1 MTRLTVDYGI
11 DLGTTNSSIAVLQ
24 GSETKIIE
32 NNEGQKYTP
41 SVVWIDKK
49 ERLYVGRRARNQ
61 MECDS
66 ENAFGEF
73 KLQMG
78 TSHTCRFQNGRRAM
92 KPEELSAEI
101 IKSLR
106 EDVRQQLGEEIAA
119 AVITV
124 PAAFE
129 LPQCEAT
136 LRAAQLAGLTA
147 SPLLQEPVAAAL
159 AYGFQREEK
168 KTFWL
173 VYDMGGGTFDAA
185 IVHAN
190 DGNIQVLNHGGDNHL
205 GGKLVDWAIVDR
217 LFAPALQQTYD
228 LDRFDRGNPKWRM
241 AFAKLKLHAEEAKI
255 HLSRYDTT
263 QVFIDPLCQN
273 DRGEWVSFDFELKR
287 ADLESILVPYLER
300 SVHIC
305 EQVLTESAL
314 NAGDIERMI
323 LVGGPTQSPLFRE
336 FLNERLGVS
345 IEYGVDPLTVVSR
358 GAAVFA
364 GTQRITFSPS
374 QTSKNG
380 HYRLELDY
388 NPIDND
394 PEPFVAGT
402 ITISSQETI
411 DHWTIEFIESKNQ
424 WRSGAIEVGG
434 NGVFM
439 TNLRAEKGRV
449 NEFLIELKN
458 QYGTKLSTTP
468 DRIGYTIGA
477 TVSSQPLIRSIGVA
491 LANNKVCVFLKKGS
505 GLPIRHRE
513 IFQTTQNVKKG
524 ESGAFLNIPVVEGE
538 NWNRADRNH
547 LIGNLIV
554 TGQNVRR
561 DVNAGSEVEVTILID
576 ESRQAHALAYLPIL
590 DEEYEQVLKL
600 EKTTVNWDVLEREAQ
615 NEKERALLLRKKAH
629 DTAHP
634 PALELWRGI
643 DREQWL
649 SEIDRSLTAARV
661 DGDAADK
668 CQNLIL
674 ELKNRLDEIELT
686 LEWPLLAGEAYQLL
700 QQAQILTQNKK
711 FAEYRSAFKMLHEEI
726 ETHLEARNAH
736 DLQLNV
742 KKLKEFYFQIV
753 SQEPDYWKDY
763 FYYLLD
769 NKEKMDDLQTAGR
782 LFAQG
787 YRAIEEDDI
796 DLLESSVRHLVSLLP
811 RAEQID
817 VNHFNSTLMPFI
829 Q

>member
-1 MTRLTVDYGI
+1 MTRLTIDFGI
-11 DLGTTNSSIAVLQ
+11 DLGTTNSSIAVLD
-24 GSETKIIE
+24 GNETRIVE

-61 MECDS
+61 MESDS

-78 TSHTCRFQNGRRAM
+78 SSRAYRFKNSGREM

-106 EDVRQQLGEEIAA
+106 EDVRQHLGEEIQA

-129 LPQCEAT
+129 LPQCKAT
-136 LRAAQLAGLTA
+136 MQAARLAGLTD

-159 AYGFQREEK
+159 AYGFQRDEK

-185 IVHAN
+185 IIHVH

-205 GGKLVDWAIVDR
+205 GGKLVDWSIVDS
-217 LFAPALQQTYD
+217 LFAPALQKEYSLEQ
-228 LDRFDRGNPKWRM
+228 FDRGNPKWRM

-263 QVFIDPLCQN
+263 QVFIDPLCMDDN
-273 DRGEWVSFDFELKR
+273 GEWISFDFELKR
-287 ADLESILVPYLER
+287 SDLESIVAPYIER

-305 EQVLTESAL
+305 QKVLSESQL
-314 NAGDIERMI
+314 SAGDVEKII
-323 LVGGPTQSPLFRE
+323 LVGGPTQSPLYRE
-336 FLNERLGVS
+336 ILNDRLGIA

-364 GTQRITFSPS
+364 GTQRPSSS
-374 QTSKNG
+374 QTRASENG
-380 HYRLELDY
+380 KYRIELDY

-394 PEPFVAGT
+394 PEPFVAGNILVPEGEAVDNWT
-402 ITISSQETI
+402 VELVETK
-411 DHWTIEFIESKNQ
+411 SQ
-424 WRSGAIEVGG
+424 WRSGAIQIGG

-439 TNLRAEKGRV
+439 TNLRAERGRS

-458 QYGTKLSTTP
+458 QYGMKLPTQP
-468 DRIGYTIGA
+468 ERLEYTLGA
-477 TVSSQPLIRSIGVA
+477 TISSQPLIRSIGVA

-505 GLPIRHRE
+505 ALPIRHRE
-513 IFQTTQNVKKG
+513 IFQTTQDVKKG
-524 ESGAFLNIPVVEGE
+524 ETAAFLNIPVVEGE
-538 NWNRADRNH
+538 NWDRADRNH

-554 TGQNVRR
+554 TGQKIRR
-561 DVNAGSEVEVTILID
+561 DVCAGSEVEVTILID

-600 EKTTVNWDVLEREAQ
+600 EKIVANWNVLEKEVQ
-615 NEKERALLLRKKAH
+615 NEKERYAFLRQKARE
-629 DTAHP
+629 TAHP
-634 PALELWRGI
+634 PAMELLYSI
-643 DREQWL
+643 EQEQILTELDRA
-649 SEIDRSLTAARV
+649 LTAARI
-661 DGDAADK
+661 DPDAADK
-668 CQNLIL
+668 CQNHLI
-674 ELKNRLDEIELT
+674 ELKKRLDDMEGL
-686 LEWPLLAGEAYQLL
+686 LGWPLLAGDTYQLL
-700 QQAQILTQNKK
+700 QQVQTLLQDRK
-711 FAEYRSAFKMLHEEI
+711 FADHRPTFLVIREEI
-726 ETHLEARNAH
+726 ETLLEKRNQHA
-736 DLQLNV
+736 LKQQV
-742 KKLKEFYFQIV
+742 SKLKEFYFQIV
-753 SQEPDYWKDY
+753 SQEPDYWRDY
-763 FYYLLD
+763 FQYLAD
-769 NKEKMDDLQTAGR
+769 QQTKMDDPPAAER
-782 LFAQG
+782 LLSQG
-787 YRAIEEDDI
+787 YRALESDDFP
-796 DLLESSVRHLVSLLP
+796 LLESVVRRLATLLP
-811 RAEQID
+811 REQQID
-817 VNHFNSTLMPFI
+817 INHFNSTLMPLI